1 MIREAVVTD
10 VIPLVHQGAIFW
22 QLSPFADKIGY
33 NPNAVQNLLLQMIED
48 HFLIVATEGDEIVG
62 FLGMLL
68 GPVLFNPEYTQAVE
82 VFFYVQPAYRGKGIA
97 QQLHKEADLYLDD
110 KVDVISFG
118 DMSSSTDMDQF
129 YTDRGFTLTER
140 SYTKV
145 L

>member
-1 MIREAVVTD
+1 
-10 VIPLVHQGAIFW
+10 
-22 QLSPFADKIGY
+22 
-33 NPNAVQNLLLQMIED
+33 MIED
-48 HFLIVATEGDEIVG
+48 HFLIVATEGDKIVG

-68 GPVLFNPEYTQAVE
+68 SPVLFNPDYLQAVE
-82 VFFYVQPAYRGKGIA
+82 VFFYVHPEYRKQGIA
-97 QQLHKEADLYLDD
+97 QSLHEEADLYMED
-110 KVDVISFG
+110 KVDIVGFG

>member
-1 MIREAVVTD
+1 MIREAEITD
-10 VIPLVHQGAIFW
+10 VVPLVHQGAIFW
-22 QLSPFADKIGY
+22 QQSPFSAMIGY

-48 HFLIVATEGDEIVG
+48 HYLIVATRDGEIVG

-68 GPVLFNPEYTQAVE
+68 SPVLFNPDYTQAVE
-82 VFFYVQPAYRGKGIA
+82 IFFYVHPDHRKRGIA
-97 QQLHKEADLYLDD
+97 QALHEEADYYLED
-110 KVDVISFG
+110 KVDVVGFG
-118 DMSSSTDMDQF
+118 DMSSATDMDQF